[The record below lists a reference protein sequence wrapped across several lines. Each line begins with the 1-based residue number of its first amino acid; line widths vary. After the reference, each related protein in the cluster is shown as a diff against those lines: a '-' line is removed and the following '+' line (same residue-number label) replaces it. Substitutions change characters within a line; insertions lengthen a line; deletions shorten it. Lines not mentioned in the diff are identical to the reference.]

1 MSANVNNVMQNIL
14 PHQKLR
20 RFAQPIALALA
31 RAGVTANQITILGVL
46 GNIGAAVLIARGD
59 FLAGGLVLLAASALD
74 AVDGAI
80 ARATGRATP
89 FGAVFDA
96 VMDRISEAAV
106 ILGLLV
112 YFTDRGEQQESILCF
127 VAVVGSLMVS
137 YVRARAESH
146 GFSVTEGLFTRTER
160 VILLGIGLIID
171 QATIALWILAVLTPL
186 TAAQRLYL
194 VWRKAQQ
201 TEGNQR

>member
-1 MSANVNNVMQNIL
+1 MQNIL

-20 RFAQPIALALA
+20 RFAEPVALALA
-31 RAGVTANQITILGVL
+31 RTGITANQVTILGVL
-46 GNIGAAVLIARGD
+46 GNIGAAVLLARGE

-106 ILGLLV
+106 LLGLLF
-112 YFTDRGEQQESILCF
+112 YYTDRGEQEEAVLCG
-127 VAVVGSLMVS
+127 VAMIGSMMVS

-146 GFSVTEGLFTRTER
+146 GLPLTEGLFTRTER
-160 VILLGIGLIID
+160 VILLGVGLIID
-171 QATIALWILAVLTPL
+171 QARITLWILAMLTNI
-186 TAAQRLYL
+186 TVAQRLYL
-194 VWRKAQQ
+194 AWRKAQQ
-201 TEGNQR
+201 VDAPATEPKGRLR